1 MQMNTIDILEENFD
15 RVKLNQFFLM
25 SPPNSMR
32 FVERDT
38 KFLVSVVL
46 HDHDDEPRNEERRP
60 KGESASDDVRQ
71 RQQNS
76 TIWNDPTV

>member
-46 HDHDDEPRNEERRP
+46 HDHDDEPRNEER
-60 KGESASDDVRQ
+60 
-71 RQQNS
+71 
-76 TIWNDPTV
+76 